1 MKNNNNNK
9 LLTVMLIILVTIT
22 LIGVV
27 IFVLLTQFN
36 KPATT
41 GEPTIDDI
49 IAASVDVP
57 EITTNLA
64 DNSFVRLQLKITTDS
79 NEAAA
84 ELTKRDFQIHNL
96 LIEELSEL
104 AEEDL
109 QGKQG
114 KIFLQSTV
122 KSKLNELMQ
131 NGEVKDVYITSY
143 IIQ

>member
-1 MKNNNNNK
+1 MKKNK
-9 LLTVMLIILVTIT
+9 LLTIMLIILVTIT

-36 KPATT
+36 KQGTT
-41 GEPTIDDI
+41 EPTIDEI
-49 IAASVDVP
+49 IESSVDVP

-64 DNSFVRLQLKITTDS
+64 DNNFVKLTLKIQTDS
-79 NEAAA
+79 KDAAD
-84 ELTKRDFQIHNL
+84 ELTKRDFQTNNII
-96 LIEELSEL
+96 IEELSEMT
-104 AEEDL
+104 EDDL

-114 KIFLQSTV
+114 KILFESTI

-131 NGEVKDVYITSY
+131 EGEIQQVYITSY